1 MKEGKIM
8 QQHLALYRKWR
19 PVDFDDV
26 CGQKGITDILKYQVQ
41 NDRVSHAY
49 LFCGSRGT
57 GKTSCAKILAKAVNC
72 LNPHFG
78 NPCNECAA
86 CRSIDRGEAV
96 DITEM
101 DAASNTGVDNVRTI
115 KEEIVFSPAELRYRV
130 YIIDEVH
137 MISQNAFN
145 ALLKTLEEPPAH
157 VIFILATTEL
167 HKLPATIISRCQRYD
182 FRRLDSRVIM
192 DRLSKVAAAEN
203 IALEETG
210 ARLLARIAQGGMR
223 DALSLLELCAGL
235 QKTIDDKLVID
246 TLGVGDREQSF
257 ATVSA
262 ILKKDYD
269 LLFSTVEE
277 LVLAGRDLTVFVRDL
292 LDCYRDMM
300 VTKTV
305 SDPLAYLDLTDREL
319 SVLRELEGHFTSEQL
334 ICHSKLLEDALS
346 RMQRGVTDKQCT
358 VEIALCR
365 LSDLRL
371 SVEPESLLSRI
382 ASLEQRLA
390 SLSSLPTVEAPAIPS
405 AKASKKSENN
415 TVTTEEKRTT
425 KETEAAKPTSEA
437 SKPERQTASVQDE
450 NAFRLVGYWNEV
462 VDALTAAKPSNAGL
476 YYGSRAYKNARGQY
490 LIRLKNPVFVNLLKL
505 PTSLSELCGALSVQ
519 EGHPVATEL
528 ITIEAESAKS
538 NARLI
543 DEVVEA
549 YENK

>member
-1 MKEGKIM
+1 M

-72 LNPHFG
+72 LNPRSG

-235 QKTIDDKLVID
+235 QKTIDDRLVID

-390 SLSSLPTVEAPAIPS
+390 SLSSLPTVEVPS
-405 AKASKKSENN
+405 ASFAKAPKKTENN
-415 TVTTEEKRTT
+415 AVVTEEKRTV
-425 KETEAAKPTSEA
+425 KEEKAAKPANETPKTGKEA
-437 SKPERQTASVQDE
+437 PSAQDE

-462 VDALTAAKPSNAGL
+462 VDTLTAAKPSNAGL
-476 YYGSRAYKNARGQY
+476 YFGSRAYKNARGQY
-490 LIRLKNPVFVNLLKL
+490 IIRLKNPVFVNLLKL
-505 PTSLSELCGALSVQ
+505 PTSLSDLCGALSVQ
-519 EGHPVATEL
+519 EGHPVAAEL
-528 ITIEAESAKS
+528 ITIEEESAKS

-543 DEVVEA
+543 DEVIEA